1 MVFTSYYGQMRNF
14 PDNVTPVAISRGIP
28 DFYNGDRILDFAPPG
43 YVFSTYK
50 TAYKKE
56 AALHFIDNTA
66 MEKMKEWYTK
76 EYLKHLDSIGPSKIK
91 TMIEGVLPLGEQI
104 WTSDTKHIAL
114 LCYEKTGDFCHR
126 NLLSAYLREHNL
138 PCREADKEELL
149 EMKEE
154 QQELE
159 EYLTI

>member
-28 DFYNGDRILDFAPPG
+28 DFYKGERIIELAPPV
-43 YVFSTYK
+43 YILSV
-50 TAYKKE
+50 YKKE
-56 AALHFIDNTA
+56 ENLHAGDIER
-66 MEKMKEWYTK
+66 MERVQKWYKEEYTK
-76 EYLKHLDSIGPSKIK
+76 HLGFLGLFKIR
-91 TMIEGVLPLGEQI
+91 TMIEGVLPLGRQI
-104 WTSDTKHIAL
+104 WDSDTKHIAL
-114 LCYEKTGDFCHR
+114 LCYEKSENFCHR
-126 NLLSAYLREHNL
+126 NLLSDYLREHDL